1 MARVLVLYTLPAD
14 PVAFDAHYTD
24 IHIPLVHALPG
35 LTKFELAS
43 LPATPDGP
51 SPYYLIATLD
61 FPDMAILHAALSSPA
76 GQAAATDAATLMA
89 PGSQLLIADPR
100 EA

>member
-1 MARVLVLYTLPAD
+1 MARVLVLYTLPSD
-14 PVAFDAHYTD
+14 PVAFDAHYTE

-43 LPATPDGP
+43 LAATPDGP

-61 FPDMAILHAALSSPA
+61 FPDIALLQAALASPA
-76 GQAAATDAATLMA
+76 GQAAAADAATLMA
-89 PGSQLLIADPR
+89 PGSQILISDPR